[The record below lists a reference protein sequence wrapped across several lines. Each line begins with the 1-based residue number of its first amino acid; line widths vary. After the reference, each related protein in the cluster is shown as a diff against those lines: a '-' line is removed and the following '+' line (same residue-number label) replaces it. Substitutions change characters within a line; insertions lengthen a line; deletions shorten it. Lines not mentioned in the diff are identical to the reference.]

1 MKLDAISL
9 RLTTEGR
16 PFLPLLKEGGLL
28 LSRRGQ
34 HGSRLGQGRGMAV
47 L

>member
-1 MKLDAISL
+1 MKPDPISL
-9 RLTTEGR
+9 HLTAEDQ

-28 LSRRGQ
+28 LSCRGQPGSRRGQ
-34 HGSRLGQGRGMAV
+34 RRGVAV